1 MEKVKEGRGTRKEG
15 LVSSNSGPGTLLDL
29 LSKKSTYLFLAAT
42 IFVVILPHYSSPYA
56 LRLMITMGSGI
67 IAAMC
72 LNVVLGYMGYPS
84 LCQNVFFGVG
94 AYTMALATLRLGV
107 SPWTALILSP
117 LTTFI
122 IGYLAAIPLL
132 KLRSMFFAIG
142 TLALT
147 GVVSAI
153 LVNLP
158 KITGADAGLR
168 GIPRLVKG
176 DINFFYL
183 EIALMLIIL
192 LLTVLMSRSY
202 WGKILMAIREDE
214 DLAPHLGINTTR
226 YKRLTFAATSALT
239 GVAGAIFF
247 SYQTYISSNYFTI
260 GSSFT
265 ALAVAVVGGGGTA
278 LGPIFGGLVVV
289 GAPEVFRSMNLWR
302 PSFVGAVLVIVIL
315 LSPGGIVGISQ
326 NVRGYLRKRG
336 EK

>member
-1 MEKVKEGRGTRKEG
+1 MDFM
-15 LVSSNSGPGTLLDL
+15 LDL
-29 LSKKSTYLFLAAT
+29 LKKKSTYVFLAAT
-42 IFVVILPHYSSPYA
+42 IFVVVVPHFSSPYV
-56 LRLMITMGSGI
+56 LRLMITMASGI

-84 LCQNVFFGVG
+84 LCQNVFYAVG

-117 LTTFI
+117 IVTFI
-122 IGYLAAIPLL
+122 IGYLAAIPFL

-142 TLALT
+142 TLAFT

-168 GIPRLVKG
+168 GIPRLVKN

-183 EIALMLIIL
+183 EIALIL
-192 LLTVLMSRSY
+192 VILVLTVLMSRSF
-202 WGKILMAIREDE
+202 WGKILIAIREDE
-214 DLAPHLGINTTR
+214 DLAPHFGINTTR
-226 YKRLTFAATSALT
+226 YKRMTFAATSALT
-239 GVAGAIFF
+239 GMAGAIFF

-289 GAPEVFRSMNLWR
+289 GAPEVFRGMTAGMTLWR
-302 PSFVGAVLVIVIL
+302 PSFVGAVLVLVIL
-315 LSPGGIVGISQ
+315 LSPGGVVGISQ
-326 NVRGYLRKRG
+326 KLMGYLKKRG
-336 EK
+336 AN

>member
-1 MEKVKEGRGTRKEG
+1 MDFM
-15 LVSSNSGPGTLLDL
+15 LDL
-29 LSKKSTYLFLAAT
+29 LKKKSTYIFLAAT
-42 IFVVILPHYSSPYA
+42 IFVVVVPHFSSPYV
-56 LRLMITMGSGI
+56 LRLMITMASGI

-107 SPWTALILSP
+107 SPWTALALSP
-117 LTTFI
+117 LVTFV
-122 IGYLAAIPLL
+122 IGYLAAVPFL

-142 TLALT
+142 TLAFT

-153 LVNLP
+153 LMNLP
-158 KITGADAGLR
+158 KITGANAGLR
-168 GIPRLVKG
+168 GIPRLVKS

-183 EIALMLIIL
+183 EIALIL
-192 LLTVLMSRSY
+192 VILVLTVLMSRSF
-202 WGKILMAIREDE
+202 WGKILIAIREDE
-214 DLAPHLGINTTR
+214 DLAPHFGINTTR

-239 GVAGAIFF
+239 GMAGAIFF

-265 ALAVAVVGGGGTA
+265 ALAIAVVGGGGTA

-289 GAPEVFRSMNLWR
+289 GAPEVFRGMTEGMTLWR
-302 PSFVGAVLVIVIL
+302 PSFVGAVLVLVIL
-315 LSPGGIVGISQ
+315 LSPGGVVGVYQKLAS
-326 NVRGYLRKRG
+326 YFRKG
-336 EK
+336 GAN

>member
-1 MEKVKEGRGTRKEG
+1 MDFM
-15 LVSSNSGPGTLLDL
+15 LDL
-29 LSKKSTYLFLAAT
+29 IKKKSTYVFLAAT
-42 IFVVILPHYSSPYA
+42 LFVVILPYYSSPYA
-56 LRLMITMGSGI
+56 LRLMITMASGI

-94 AYTMALATLRLGV
+94 AYTMALITVKLGF

-117 LTTFI
+117 LVAFI
-122 IGYLAAIPLL
+122 VGYLAAIPFL

-142 TLALT
+142 TLAFT

-176 DINFFYL
+176 DISFFYL

-192 LLTVLMSRSY
+192 LLTALMSRSY
-202 WGKILMAIREDE
+202 WGKILIAIREDE

-265 ALAVAVVGGGGTA
+265 ALAVAVVGGGGAA
-278 LGPIFGGLVVV
+278 LGPIFGGLIVV
-289 GAPEVFRSMNLWR
+289 GAPEVFRGMTAGMTLWR

-315 LSPGGIVGISQ
+315 LSPGGVVGIFQ
-326 NVRGYLRKRG
+326 NLARYFRKRG
-336 EK
+336 DK

>member
-1 MEKVKEGRGTRKEG
+1 MM
-15 LVSSNSGPGTLLDL
+15 
-29 LSKKSTYLFLAAT
+29 KKIVFLAALL
-42 IFVVILPHYSSPYA
+42 FVIILPHYSSSYA
-56 LRLMITMGSGI
+56 LRLMITMASGI

-72 LNVVLGYMGYPS
+72 LNIVLGYMGYPS
-84 LCQNVFFGVG
+84 LCQNVFYGVG
-94 AYTMALATLRLGV
+94 AYTMALVTVKLGF
-107 SPWTALILSP
+107 SPWTALLLSP
-117 LTTFI
+117 IVTFV
-122 IGYLAAIPLL
+122 IGYLAAIPFL

-142 TLALT
+142 TLAFT
-147 GVVSAI
+147 GVVSAV

-168 GIPRLVKG
+168 GIPRLVKS
-176 DINFFYL
+176 DISFFYL
-183 EIALMLIIL
+183 EVALILIVL
-192 LLTVLMSRSY
+192 GLTSLMTRSY
-202 WGKILMAIREDE
+202 WGKILIAIREDE
-214 DLAPHLGINTTR
+214 DLAPHLGINTTK
-226 YKRLTFAATSALT
+226 YKRLTFAVTSALT

-289 GAPEVFRSMNLWR
+289 GAPELFRGMSAALTLWR

-315 LSPGGIVGISQ
+315 LSPGGIMGVSRNIA
-326 NVRGYLRKRG
+326 GYFKRRG